1 MIMEINNEMKEYLR
15 KRFYYNNHPKYRKY
29 FEEWLSGIC
38 YSQILYFEKEKYR
51 IENNV
56 VLK

>member
-1 MIMEINNEMKEYLR
+1 MEVSNEMKEYLR

-29 FEEWLSGIC
+29 FDEWLSGIC
-38 YSQILYFEKEKYR
+38 ESQIMYFEKEKYR

>member
-1 MIMEINNEMKEYLR
+1 MIMKVSNDMKEYLR

-29 FEEWLSGIC
+29 FDEWLSGIC
-38 YSQILYFEKEKYR
+38 DSQVMYFEKEKYR

>member
-1 MIMEINNEMKEYLR
+1 MIMEIDNEMKEYLR

-38 YSQILYFEKEKYR
+38 KSQIVYFEKEKYR